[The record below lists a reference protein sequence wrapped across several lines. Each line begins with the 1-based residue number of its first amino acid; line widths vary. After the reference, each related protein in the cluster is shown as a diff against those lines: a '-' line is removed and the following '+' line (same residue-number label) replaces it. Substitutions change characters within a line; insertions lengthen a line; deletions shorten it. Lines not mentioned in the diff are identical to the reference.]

1 MPSKFGVQSVVG
13 NGNDQSALG
22 GPGVQDTT
30 QLLQKIMF
38 GRVVGAPAFPYGG
51 VSAVVVKNP
60 NPSQVEVTIH
70 TFPPKP
76 DPNGLPT
83 PTFTANYEP
92 RPQAGNVPPQPPVGT
107 PCFIVFAANGDH
119 TPWVMAFSGWPS

>member
-38 GRVVGAPAFPYGG
+38 GRIVGAPAFPYGG
-51 VSAVVVKNP
+51 VSAKVHKARD
-60 NPSQVEVTIH
+60 SQVDVLVDDWDKTNTH
-70 TFPPKP
+70 
-76 DPNGLPT
+76 
-83 PTFTANYEP
+83 TFTANYEP
-92 RPQAGNVPPQPPVGT
+92 RPQASNVPPWPPGGH
-107 PCFIVFAANGDH
+107 ALLH
-119 TPWVMAFSGWPS
+119 RLRR